1 MTKDKDLG
9 SDAARSN
16 PKTADQDREMLK
28 KRAEENI
35 DRSKG
40 KKQGIDP
47 NGHDEQRD
55 NPTPGSEAA
64 EPSPE

>member
-16 PKTADQDREMLK
+16 PETADQDREMLR

-35 DRSKG
+35 DRSKS
-40 KKQGIDP
+40 K
-47 NGHDEQRD
+47 NGDVDRDGHGEKRD